1 MKNDNLPAQVD
12 KNDAFSR
19 ILRFMT
25 DADIVLSSQEEI
37 ILNRWIY
44 CDTQIR
50 LRKFTEDQIISDIV
64 EKYAVSKFT
73 ARNDYYQTQ
82 SLFEA
87 TRKVSKK
94 YLLIHHAERIAL
106 QIQKAED
113 DKNYD
118 ILPKLNDSYTKAM
131 AAIPDNLNKE
141 TTPPPILFFNVVN
154 GQEIQKPMSI
164 DEARAAA
171 KRKLNK
177 PVPSSAGEDYADF
190 EDMSNGD

>member
-1 MKNDNLPAQVD
+1 MKTDNLPTTSD
-12 KNDAFSR
+12 KNDAYSR

-50 LRKFTEDQIISDIV
+50 LRKFTEDAIINDIV
-64 EKYAVSKFT
+64 EKFSVSKFT

-82 SLFEA
+82 ALFEA

-118 ILPKLNDSYTKAM
+118 ILPKLNDAYTKAL
-131 AAIPDNLNKE
+131 AAIPDHVGKE
-141 TTPPPILFFNVVN
+141 ITPPPVLIFNAIQ
-154 GQEIQKPMSI
+154 GQEIAKPMTL
-164 DEARAAA
+164 EQARAAA

-177 PVPSSAGEDYADF
+177 EDYTDY
-190 EDMSNGD
+190 EILPNGD

>member
-1 MKNDNLPAQVD
+1 MKNDNLPAQAD

-25 DADIVLSSQEEI
+25 DADIVLTSQEEI

-64 EKYAVSKFT
+64 EKYSVSKFT

-94 YLLIHHAERIAL
+94 YLLVHHAERIAL

-113 DKNYD
+113 DKSYD

-131 AAIPDNLNKE
+131 AAIPDNANKE

-154 GQEIQKPMSI
+154 GQEIGKPMSVA
-164 DEARAAA
+164 DARAAA
-171 KRKLNK
+171 KRKQNK
-177 PVPSSAGEDYADF
+177 EDFADF
-190 EDMSNGD
+190 EDVPNDD